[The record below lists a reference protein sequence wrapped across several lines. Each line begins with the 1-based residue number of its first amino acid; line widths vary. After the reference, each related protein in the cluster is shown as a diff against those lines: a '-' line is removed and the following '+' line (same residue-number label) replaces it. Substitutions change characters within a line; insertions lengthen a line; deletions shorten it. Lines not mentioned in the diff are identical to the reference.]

1 MRLVR
6 IYRFLATGNLSKLW
20 LMRCTIETS
29 IGHDLRLEG
38 RGARSYKPVRSSCAS
53 RPFEGLL
60 HY

>member
-38 RGARSYKPVRSSCAS
+38 RGARSYKPVRSSLCIAT
-53 RPFEGLL
+53 L
-60 HY
+60 